1 MDFAMKRA
9 GKCPGKIRTLFF
21 HRQAESDS
29 LLEELA
35 DLQQQIS
42 AVNSQ
47 FDILTDEELISACC
61 FQMKALSTRYDRLL
75 REARLR
81 GLHQEP
87 YGLPPFSSR

>member
-1 MDFAMKRA
+1 MDFAVKRL
-9 GKCPGKIRTLFF
+9 GKCPGKFRTLFF
-21 HRQAESDS
+21 RRKAEPDR

-47 FDILTDEELISACC
+47 FDALTDEELISACC

-75 REARLR
+75 REARRR
-81 GLHQEP
+81 GIHQEP